1 MASSDKQSL
10 PVRRLLALS
19 MLVAMELALAAAE
32 SLIPPFLP
40 LPGIK
45 LGLPNIVTLAAF
57 SLAPKRQVL
66 LVVLARHTLAGL
78 VLGNFFSPAF
88 WIGFGA
94 SVLSFFVMAALYGI
108 RHFSVVGVSLA
119 GAASHNAGQLMI
131 VWLILNN
138 PGIYY
143 YIPMLLLWSVPMGL
157 FTGFSA
163 MWVISALSKAGI
175 NDKL

>member
-1 MASSDKQSL
+1 MAFSDKQNLS
-10 PVRRLLALS
+10 VHRLLVLS
-19 MLVAMELALAAAE
+19 MLVAMELALSAAE

-40 LPGIK
+40 LPGVK
-45 LGLPNIVTLAAF
+45 LGLANIVTLTAF
-57 SLAPKRQVL
+57 TLAPKRQVL
-66 LVVLARHTLAGL
+66 LVVLARQTLAGL
-78 VLGNFFSPAF
+78 VLGSFFSPAF

-94 SVLSFFVMAALYGI
+94 SLLSFFVMAALYGI
-108 RHFSVVGVSLA
+108 PYFSIVGVSLA
-119 GAASHNAGQLMI
+119 GAATHNAGQLAI
-131 VWLILNN
+131 VWLLLNN

-143 YIPMLLLWSVPMGL
+143 YLPMLLLWSIPMGL